1 MMTRGFEVLEGG
13 PAITTLGSA
22 GIVVGALDRDA
33 TTIGPGKPLALLVY
47 LTASRGRCASR
58 EHLIDLL
65 WADAESEAAKGG
77 YYSGGIGG
85 IITFGG
91 LGDSTGTTSHDTDMT
106 HKTDPNDGSDV
117 YDEA

>member
-1 MMTRGFEVLEGG
+1 MDNDSGTKG
-13 PAITTLGSA
+13 TTSKPDEEIKIEDLPN
-22 GIVVGALDRDA
+22 RE
-33 TTIGPGKPLALLVY
+33 TT
-47 LTASRGRCASR
+47 
-58 EHLIDLL
+58 
-65 WADAESEAAKGG
+65 DAESEAAKGG